1 MIQPKD
7 FQPMQNIMKGF
18 GYTFSNQGIDA
29 DVNGFPD
36 FAVGAP
42 FEKTGSAV
50 LLRTIPVFKFDV
62 KANVTYQLSKPT
74 NETNN
79 SKNCSI
85 KFFSNTLFIALYF
98 LPLHQENNYIFF

>member
-42 FEKTGSAV
+42 FEKTGSVV

-74 NETNN
+74 NETNK
-79 SKNCSI
+79 SKNCSTY
-85 KFFSNTLFIALYF
+85 KVFFK
-98 LPLHQENNYIFF
+98 YIIHCTIFSAFASKK

>member
-74 NETNN
+74 NENNN

-85 KFFSNTLFIALYF
+85 KFFIHYCIIHCT
-98 LPLHQENNYIFF
+98 IFSAFASRK